1 MSNTLVG
8 GYELAN
14 MEPCNLPDPVATGFQ
29 EVMGGMVGATYTP
42 VLYVGSQLVHGTN
55 YMVICKQTLAA
66 AGAPEHL
73 VELVLNQC
81 PEQDGSLTG
90 KWSIVTVKQIV

>member
-1 MSNTLVG
+1 
-8 GYELAN
+8 
-14 MEPCNLPDPVATGFQ
+14 
-29 EVMGGMVGATYTP
+29 
-42 VLYVGSQLVHGTN
+42 
-55 YMVICKQTLAA
+55 MVICKQTLAA

-73 VELVLNQC
+73 VELVLNQS